1 MHQEEND
8 VPIVS
13 NRHGSDHP
21 NSPNLSRY
29 WEGYPACIRFRSRG
43 CRVSKN
49 LGTDWE
55 KDFMTRVTSN
65 SWGLLAVPHE
75 IVSRLGILLEVSRQI
90 FTKVKF
96 VVREGEEEEVEI
108 NYYEVSWVWKWQERS
123 CDRSYMFCYTL
134 FFLRAIYF
142 IEVGLFFLK
151 RNFKNLILLLF
162 AVPSVDRC
170 FSIFLFFNRIKRRIV
185 FNWHYEINS

>member
-49 LGTDWE
+49 LGTVWE

-65 SWGLLAVPHE
+65 SWGLLAAPHE
-75 IVSRLGILLEVSRQI
+75 IVSRLGILLEVSRQF

-96 VVREGEEEEVEI
+96 VVREGEEKI

-123 CDRSYMFCYTL
+123 CDRSYTFCYTL
-134 FFLRAIYF
+134 FFLRTIYF
-142 IEVGLFFLK
+142 IEVGLFFFK